1 MLDKLARE
9 HAILENKVKFI
20 QGVISGDLV
29 IIKVKKA
36 KLLVSLEKFGLMKWS
51 ALTAMM
57 EKWSKFGPGLKGKA
71 VASGDPDREQDGA
84 ELEES
89 KDRMEED
96 LE

>member
-1 MLDKLARE
+1 MFDAEGKIKKYETELDILKEFYGLRDALYIQRKQYMLDKLERE

-36 KLLVSLEKFGLMKWS
+36 KLLVSLEKFGLLKWS

-57 EKWSKFGPGLKGKA
+57 ERWA
-71 VASGDPDREQDGA
+71 
-84 ELEES
+84 
-89 KDRMEED
+89 
-96 LE
+96 